1 MKICINGEMFDPDV
15 ACIDPSDRGFT
26 LGDGIYETIAIR
38 KGAPRRLANHMAR
51 LRSGAETLA
60 ISIQNTDAQ
69 LEDMVAATIKACD
82 VVNGSA
88 RLTLTRGPSA
98 RGIVPPTD
106 PATTLVITATPISAQ
121 GDDVRAIVSK
131 TTRRNEHSP
140 LSAIKS
146 INVLDSIIARMEAQA
161 AGADDALLL
170 NTLGNVAE
178 STGANVFLLVDG
190 GLITPPIEDGALPG
204 IMRGEVIRL
213 ARAEEKTVTLDI
225 LMRAN
230 EAFLSNALG
239 LRPIVSI
246 DDHAVG
252 DGDAGLITQ
261 MLAARL

>member
-1 MKICINGEMFDPDV
+1 MKISINGEMFDPG
-15 ACIDPSDRGFT
+15 AARIDPNDRGFT

-38 KGAPRRLANHMAR
+38 KSVPRRLPSHMAR
-51 LRSGAETLA
+51 LRSGAESL
-60 ISIQNTDAQ
+60 SIPMENSDAQ
-69 LEDMVAATIKACD
+69 IEDMVAATIKACD
-82 VVNGSA
+82 VVDGSA
-88 RLTLTRGPSA
+88 RLTLTRGAAA
-98 RGIVPPTD
+98 RGIAAPSAPT
-106 PATTLVITATPISAQ
+106 PTMVITAMSASAQ
-121 GDDVRAIVSK
+121 REDVRVIVSSA
-131 TTRRNEHSP
+131 TRRNEHSP

-146 INVLDSIIARMEAQA
+146 LNALDSIVARTEAQA

-178 STGANVFLLVDG
+178 STAANIFLLVDG

-225 LMRAN
+225 LMRAS

-246 DDHAVG
+246 DGHAVG